1 MPHFLSRYDLY
12 DLKVQGIKAFVN
24 NAEVTTETTAPAGA
38 VLKLIA
44 YNGGV
49 FQRVYFF
56 DPIEL
61 KEVNFN
67 LNGTKKEA
75 LAYVPSWTGTMHY
88 TGTFKPF
95 PGPPPTPPVPDPE
108 PEPTPPTVLTIQP
121 GSIGDWAA
129 NNLVMEVGGVSVV
142 SGQKITSDQVIT
154 LRTTGNYKI
163 VYARFIDTIELD
175 TYSFAIS
182 PDGKS
187 GTLQLPGTV
196 SFVSSVMEYVTA
208 STEPPPPEPTTPT
221 TPTTP
226 PPAPTVLTIQPGSI
240 ESWAANNL
248 RMEVGG
254 VPVVS
259 GQEIKADQVITLRTS
274 SNYDIVFARFLDP
287 IELVTYAFAIS
298 PNKKSGTLQ
307 LPGTVSF
314 ASSAMEYETVLGAD
328 IPVDVKGSNSV
339 YKIADADLNTITKSR
354 FQVVTSTG
362 NLIDYGQFILGFIKI
377 PFEIDPSLIVG
388 SEEVRLGP
396 VSTGVAGQVISRDRL
411 VVPLGSISVPAVDM
425 NSLDYQSTSC
435 KLHLPYATP
444 VSLDVQH
451 VIGETIEIALSINLY
466 DGEAQ
471 YTLKGSKVGQ
481 VFDTVT
487 CYLDVAIPF
496 ANVVGGI
503 PNKNNPNNVSVG
515 VDNGI
520 RTAFIEVERKP
531 REMPD
536 GFFTTAVN
544 AEGVLLGQVGYF
556 EVSNSELEVRATH
569 EELERLRGVLRD
581 GVIIK

>member
-1 MPHFLSRYDLY
+1 MAHFLSRYDLY
-12 DLKVQGIKAFVN
+12 DFAVRGIKAFVN
-24 NAEVTTETTAPAGA
+24 NAVVTTETTVPAGA

-49 FQRVYFF
+49 FTRVYFL
-56 DPIEL
+56 DPVEL
-61 KEVNFN
+61 VELNFS
-67 LNGTKKEA
+67 LTGTKKEA
-75 LAYVPSWTGTMHY
+75 LAYVPSWNGALHY

-95 PGPPPTPPVPDPE
+95 PGPPPTPPVPDPVPE
-108 PEPTPPTVLTIQP
+108 PEPTKPTVLTIQP
-121 GSIGDWAA
+121 GSIEGWAA
-129 NNLVMEVGGVSVV
+129 NNLVMEVGGVPVI
-142 SGQKITSDQVIT
+142 SGQEITSEQVIT
-154 LRTTGNYKI
+154 LKATGNYSI
-163 VYARFIDTIELD
+163 VFAKFG
-175 TYSFAIS
+175 TYSFVIS
-182 PDGKS
+182 PDKKL

-196 SFVSSVMEYVTA
+196 SFVSSAMEYV
-208 STEPPPPEPTTPT
+208 TEPPPPPPTEPPPPPPPPT
-221 TPTTP
+221 
-226 PPAPTVLTIQPGSI
+226 PAPTVLTIQPGSI
-240 ESWAANNL
+240 EEWATNNL

-259 GQEIKADQVITLRTS
+259 GQEIKAGQLITLRST
-274 SNYDIVFARFLDP
+274 SNYDIVYARFTDP
-287 IELVTYAFAIS
+287 VELETYAFAIS

-314 ASSAMEYETVLGAD
+314 VSSAMEYVTELGAD

-339 YKIADADLNTITKSR
+339 YKIADSDLETITTSR
-354 FQVVTSTG
+354 FQTVTSTG

-377 PFEIDPSLIVG
+377 PFEVDPSLIVG

-396 VSTGVAGQVISRDRL
+396 VRTGVAGQVISRDRL
-411 VVPLGSISVPAVDM
+411 VVPLGSISVPAVDL

-435 KLHLPYATP
+435 KLHLPYANP
-444 VSLDVQH
+444 VSVAVQH

-471 YTLKGSKVGQ
+471 YTLKGSKFNQ

-503 PNKNNPNNVSVG
+503 PNKNNPSNVSVG

-531 REMPD
+531 REMPE

-544 AEGVLLGQVGYF
+544 VEGALLGKVGYF
-556 EVSNSELEVRATH
+556 EVSNCELKVRATH
-569 EELERLRGVLRD
+569 EELERLRTALRD

>member
-1 MPHFLSRYDLY
+1 MAHFLSRYDLY
-12 DLKVQGIKAFVN
+12 DFAVKGIKAFVN
-24 NAEVTTETTAPAGA
+24 NAEVTTETTVPAGA
-38 VLKLIA
+38 VLKLAA

-49 FQRVYFF
+49 FTRVYFL
-56 DPIEL
+56 DPVEL
-61 KEVNFN
+61 EELAFS
-67 LNGTKKEA
+67 LTGTKKEA
-75 LAYVPSWTGTMHY
+75 LAYVPSWNGSLHY

-108 PEPTPPTVLTIQP
+108 PEPEPTKPTVLTIQP
-121 GSIGDWAA
+121 GSIEGWAA
-129 NNLVMEVGGVSVV
+129 NNLVMEVGGVPVI
-142 SGQKITSDQVIT
+142 SGQEITSEQVIT
-154 LRTTGNYKI
+154 LKATGNYSI
-163 VYARFIDTIELD
+163 VFAKLG
-175 TYSFAIS
+175 TYSFVIS
-182 PDGKS
+182 PDKKS

-196 SFVSSVMEYVTA
+196 SFVSSAMEYV
-208 STEPPPPEPTTPT
+208 TEPPPPPPTEPPPPPPPPT
-221 TPTTP
+221 
-226 PPAPTVLTIQPGSI
+226 PAPTVLTIQPGSI
-240 ESWAANNL
+240 EEWAASNL

-259 GQEIKADQVITLRTS
+259 GQEVKAGQLITLRST
-274 SNYDIVFARFLDP
+274 SNYDIVYAGFTDP
-287 IELVTYAFAIS
+287 VELETYAFAIS
-298 PNKKSGTLQ
+298 PDKKLGTLQ

-314 ASSAMEYETVLGAD
+314 VSSAMEYVTELGAD

-339 YKIADADLNTITKSR
+339 YKIADSDLETITTSR
-354 FQVVTSTG
+354 FQTVTSTG

-377 PFEIDPSLIVG
+377 PFEVDPSLIVG

-396 VSTGVAGQVISRDRL
+396 VRTGVVGQVISRDRL
-411 VVPLGSISVPAVDM
+411 VVPLGSISVPAVDL

-435 KLHLPYATP
+435 KLHLPYANP
-444 VSLDVQH
+444 VSVDVQH

-471 YTLKGSKVGQ
+471 YTLKGSKFNQ

-503 PNKNNPNNVSVG
+503 PNKNNPSNVSVG

-531 REMPD
+531 REMPE

-556 EVSNSELEVRATH
+556 EVSNCELEVRATH
-569 EELERLRGVLRD
+569 EELERLRTALRD

>member
-1 MPHFLSRYDLY
+1 MAHFLSRYDLY
-12 DLKVQGIKAFVN
+12 DFAVKGIKAFVN
-24 NAEVTTETTAPAGA
+24 NAEVTTETTVPAGA
-38 VLKLIA
+38 VLKLVA

-49 FQRVYFF
+49 FTRVYFL
-56 DPIEL
+56 DPVEL
-61 KEVNFN
+61 EELAFS
-67 LNGTKKEA
+67 LTGTKKEA
-75 LAYVPSWTGTMHY
+75 LAYVPSWNGSLHY

-108 PEPTPPTVLTIQP
+108 PEPEPTKPTVLTIQP
-121 GSIGDWAA
+121 GSIEGWAA
-129 NNLVMEVGGVSVV
+129 NNLVMEVGGVPVI
-142 SGQKITSDQVIT
+142 SGQEITSEQVIT
-154 LRTTGNYKI
+154 LKATGNYSI
-163 VYARFIDTIELD
+163 VFAKLG
-175 TYSFAIS
+175 TYSFVIS
-182 PDGKS
+182 PDKKS

-196 SFVSSVMEYVTA
+196 SFVSSAMEYV
-208 STEPPPPEPTTPT
+208 TEPPPPPPTEPPPPPPPPT
-221 TPTTP
+221 
-226 PPAPTVLTIQPGSI
+226 PAPTVLTIQPGSI
-240 ESWAANNL
+240 EEWATNNL

-259 GQEIKADQVITLRTS
+259 GQEVKAGQLITLRST
-274 SNYDIVFARFLDP
+274 SNYDIVYAGFTDP
-287 IELVTYAFAIS
+287 VELETYAFAIS

-314 ASSAMEYETVLGAD
+314 VSSAMEYVTELGAD

-339 YKIADADLNTITKSR
+339 YKIADSDLETITTSR
-354 FQVVTSTG
+354 FQTVTSTG

-377 PFEIDPSLIVG
+377 PFEVDPSLIVG

-396 VSTGVAGQVISRDRL
+396 VRTGVVGQVISRDRL
-411 VVPLGSISVPAVDM
+411 VVPLGSISVPAVDL

-435 KLHLPYATP
+435 KLHLPYANP
-444 VSLDVQH
+444 VSVDVQH

-471 YTLKGSKVGQ
+471 YTLKGSKFNQ

-503 PNKNNPNNVSVG
+503 PNKNNPSNVSVG

-531 REMPD
+531 REMPE

-556 EVSNSELEVRATH
+556 EVSNCELEVRATH
-569 EELERLRGVLRD
+569 EELERLRTALRD

>member
-1 MPHFLSRYDLY
+1 MAHFLSRYDLY
-12 DLKVQGIKAFVN
+12 DFAVKGIKAFVN
-24 NAEVTTETTAPAGA
+24 NAEVTTETTVPSGA
-38 VLKLIA
+38 VLKLAA

-49 FQRVYFF
+49 FTRVYFL
-56 DPIEL
+56 DPVEL
-61 KEVNFN
+61 EELAFS
-67 LNGTKKEA
+67 LTGTKKEA
-75 LAYVPSWTGTMHY
+75 LAYVPSWNGSLHY

-108 PEPTPPTVLTIQP
+108 PEPEPTKPTVLTIQP
-121 GSIGDWAA
+121 GSIEGWAA
-129 NNLVMEVGGVSVV
+129 NNLVMEVGGVPVI
-142 SGQKITSDQVIT
+142 SGQEITSEQVIT
-154 LRTTGNYKI
+154 LKATGNYSI
-163 VYARFIDTIELD
+163 VFAKLG
-175 TYSFAIS
+175 TYSFVIS
-182 PDGKS
+182 PDKKS

-196 SFVSSVMEYVTA
+196 SFVSSAMEYV
-208 STEPPPPEPTTPT
+208 TEPPPPPPTEPPPPPPPPT
-221 TPTTP
+221 
-226 PPAPTVLTIQPGSI
+226 PAPTVLTIQPGSI
-240 ESWAANNL
+240 EEWATSNL

-259 GQEIKADQVITLRTS
+259 GQEVKAGQLITLRST
-274 SNYDIVFARFLDP
+274 SNYDIVYAGFTDP
-287 IELVTYAFAIS
+287 VELETYAFAIS
-298 PNKKSGTLQ
+298 PDKKLGTLQ

-314 ASSAMEYETVLGAD
+314 VSSAMEYVTELGAD

-339 YKIADADLNTITKSR
+339 YKIADSDLETITTSR
-354 FQVVTSTG
+354 FQTVTSTG

-377 PFEIDPSLIVG
+377 PFEVDPSLIVG

-396 VSTGVAGQVISRDRL
+396 VRTGVVGQVISRDRL
-411 VVPLGSISVPAVDM
+411 VVPLGSISVPAVDL

-435 KLHLPYATP
+435 KLHLPYANP
-444 VSLDVQH
+444 VSVDVQH

-471 YTLKGSKVGQ
+471 YTLKGSKFNQ

-503 PNKNNPNNVSVG
+503 PNKNNPSNVSVG

-531 REMPD
+531 REMPE

-556 EVSNSELEVRATH
+556 EVSNCELEVRATH
-569 EELERLRGVLRD
+569 EELERLRTALRD

>member
-1 MPHFLSRYDLY
+1 MAHFLSRYDLY
-12 DLKVQGIKAFVN
+12 DFAVRGIKAFVN
-24 NAEVTTETTAPAGA
+24 NAVVTTETTVPAGA

-49 FQRVYFF
+49 FTRVYFL
-56 DPIEL
+56 DPVEL
-61 KEVNFN
+61 VELNFS
-67 LNGTKKEA
+67 LTGTKKEA
-75 LAYVPSWTGTMHY
+75 LAYVPSWNGALHY

-95 PGPPPTPPVPDPE
+95 PGPPPTPPVPDPVPE
-108 PEPTPPTVLTIQP
+108 PEPTKPTVLTIQP
-121 GSIGDWAA
+121 GSIEGWAA
-129 NNLVMEVGGVSVV
+129 NNLVMEVGGVPVIN
-142 SGQKITSDQVIT
+142 GQEITSEQVIT
-154 LRTTGNYKI
+154 LKATGNYSI
-163 VYARFIDTIELD
+163 VFAKLG
-175 TYSFAIS
+175 TYSFVIS
-182 PDGKS
+182 PDKKL

-196 SFVSSVMEYVTA
+196 SFVSSAMAYE
-208 STEPPPPEPTTPT
+208 TEPPPPPPTEPPPAEPPPT
-221 TPTTP
+221 
-226 PPAPTVLTIQPGSI
+226 PAPTVLTIQPGSI
-240 ESWAANNL
+240 EEWATNNL

-259 GQEIKADQVITLRTS
+259 GQEIKAGQLITLRST
-274 SNYDIVFARFLDP
+274 SNYDIVYARFTDP
-287 IELVTYAFAIS
+287 VELETYAFAIS

-314 ASSAMEYETVLGAD
+314 VSSAMEYVTELGAD

-339 YKIADADLNTITKSR
+339 YKIADSDLETITTSR
-354 FQVVTSTG
+354 FQTVTSTG

-377 PFEIDPSLIVG
+377 PFEVDPSLIVG

-396 VSTGVAGQVISRDRL
+396 VRTGVTGQVISRDRL
-411 VVPLGSISVPAVDM
+411 VVPLGSISVPAVEL

-435 KLHLPYATP
+435 KLHLPYANP

-451 VIGETIEIALSINLY
+451 IIGETIEIALSINLY

-471 YTLKGSKVGQ
+471 YTLKGSKFNQ

-503 PNKNNPNNVSVG
+503 PNKNNPSNVSVG

-531 REMPD
+531 REMPE

-544 AEGVLLGQVGYF
+544 VEGALLGKVGYF
-556 EVSNSELEVRATH
+556 EVSNCELKVRATH
-569 EELERLRGVLRD
+569 EELERLRTALRD

>member
-1 MPHFLSRYDLY
+1 MAHFLSRYDLY
-12 DLKVQGIKAFVN
+12 DFAVRGIKAFVN
-24 NAEVTTETTAPAGA
+24 NAVVTTETTVPAGA

-49 FQRVYFF
+49 FTRVYFL
-56 DPIEL
+56 DPVEL
-61 KEVNFN
+61 VELNFS
-67 LNGTKKEA
+67 LSGTKKEA
-75 LAYVPSWTGTMHY
+75 ATYVPSWNGALHY

-95 PGPPPTPPVPDPE
+95 PGPPPTPPVPDPVPE
-108 PEPTPPTVLTIQP
+108 PEPTKPTVLTIQP
-121 GSIGDWAA
+121 GSIEGWAA
-129 NNLVMEVGGVSVV
+129 NNLVMEVGGVPVI
-142 SGQKITSDQVIT
+142 SGQEITSEQVIS
-154 LRTTGNYKI
+154 LKATGNYSI
-163 VYARFIDTIELD
+163 VFAKLG
-175 TYSFAIS
+175 TYSFVIS
-182 PDGKS
+182 PDKKL

-196 SFVSSVMEYVTA
+196 SFVSSAMAYE
-208 STEPPPPEPTTPT
+208 TEPPPPPPTEPPPAEPPPT
-221 TPTTP
+221 
-226 PPAPTVLTIQPGSI
+226 PAPTVLTIQPGSI
-240 ESWAANNL
+240 EEWATNNL

-259 GQEIKADQVITLRTS
+259 GQEIKAGQLITLRST
-274 SNYDIVFARFLDP
+274 SNYDIVYARFTDP
-287 IELVTYAFAIS
+287 VELETYAFAIS

-314 ASSAMEYETVLGAD
+314 VSSAMEYVTELGAD

-339 YKIADADLNTITKSR
+339 YKIADSDLETITTSR
-354 FQVVTSTG
+354 FQTVTSTG

-377 PFEIDPSLIVG
+377 PFEVDPSLIVG

-396 VSTGVAGQVISRDRL
+396 VRTGVTGQVISRDRL
-411 VVPLGSISVPAVDM
+411 VVPLGSISVPAVEL

-435 KLHLPYATP
+435 KLHLPYANP

-471 YTLKGSKVGQ
+471 YTLKGSKFNQ

-503 PNKNNPNNVSVG
+503 PNKNNPSNVSVG

-531 REMPD
+531 REMPE

-544 AEGVLLGQVGYF
+544 VEGALLGQVGYF
-556 EVSNSELEVRATH
+556 EVSNCELKVRATH
-569 EELERLRGVLRD
+569 EELERLRTALRD

>member
-1 MPHFLSRYDLY
+1 MAHFLSRYDLY
-12 DLKVQGIKAFVN
+12 DFAVKGIKAFVN
-24 NAEVTTETTAPAGA
+24 NAEVTTETTVPSGA
-38 VLKLIA
+38 VLKLAA

-49 FQRVYFF
+49 FNRVYFL
-56 DPIEL
+56 DPVEL
-61 KEVNFN
+61 EELAFS
-67 LNGTKKEA
+67 LTGTKKEA
-75 LAYVPSWTGTMHY
+75 LAYVPSWNGSLHY

-95 PGPPPTPPVPDPE
+95 PGPPPTPPEPDPE
-108 PEPTPPTVLTIQP
+108 PEPEPTKPTVLTIQP
-121 GSIGDWAA
+121 GSIEGWAA
-129 NNLVMEVGGVSVV
+129 NNLVMEVGGVPVI
-142 SGQKITSDQVIT
+142 SGQEITSEQVIT
-154 LRTTGNYKI
+154 LKATGNYSI
-163 VYARFIDTIELD
+163 VFAKLG
-175 TYSFAIS
+175 TYSFVIS
-182 PDGKS
+182 PDKKS

-196 SFVSSVMEYVTA
+196 SFVSSAMEYV
-208 STEPPPPEPTTPT
+208 TEPPPPPPTEPPPPPPPPT
-221 TPTTP
+221 
-226 PPAPTVLTIQPGSI
+226 PAPTVLTIQPGSI
-240 ESWAANNL
+240 EEWATNNL

-259 GQEIKADQVITLRTS
+259 GQEVKAGQLITLRST
-274 SNYDIVFARFLDP
+274 SNYDIVYAGFTDP
-287 IELVTYAFAIS
+287 VELETYAFAIS
-298 PNKKSGTLQ
+298 PDKKLGTLQ

-314 ASSAMEYETVLGAD
+314 VSSAMEYVTELGAD

-339 YKIADADLNTITKSR
+339 YKIADSDLETITTSR
-354 FQVVTSTG
+354 FQTVTSTG

-377 PFEIDPSLIVG
+377 PFEVDPSLIVG

-396 VSTGVAGQVISRDRL
+396 VRTGVVGQVISRDRL
-411 VVPLGSISVPAVDM
+411 VVPLGSISVPAVDL

-435 KLHLPYATP
+435 KLHLPYANP
-444 VSLDVQH
+444 VSVDVQH

-471 YTLKGSKVGQ
+471 YTLKGSKFNQ

-503 PNKNNPNNVSVG
+503 PNKNNPSNVSVG

-531 REMPD
+531 REMPE

-556 EVSNSELEVRATH
+556 EVSNCELEVRATH
-569 EELERLRGVLRD
+569 EELERLRTALRD

>member
-1 MPHFLSRYDLY
+1 MAHFLSRYDLY
-12 DLKVQGIKAFVN
+12 DFAVKGIKAFVN
-24 NAEVTTETTAPAGA
+24 NAEVTTETTVPSGA
-38 VLKLIA
+38 VLKLVA

-49 FQRVYFF
+49 FTKVYFL
-56 DPIEL
+56 DPVEL
-61 KEVNFN
+61 EELAFS
-67 LNGTKKEA
+67 LTGTKKEA
-75 LAYVPSWTGTMHY
+75 LAYVPSWNGSLHY

-108 PEPTPPTVLTIQP
+108 PEPEPTKPTVLTIQP
-121 GSIGDWAA
+121 GSIEGWAA
-129 NNLVMEVGGVSVV
+129 NNLVMEVGGVPVI
-142 SGQKITSDQVIT
+142 SGQEITSEQVIT
-154 LRTTGNYKI
+154 LKATGNYSI
-163 VYARFIDTIELD
+163 VFAKLG
-175 TYSFAIS
+175 TYSFVIS
-182 PDGKS
+182 PDKKS

-196 SFVSSVMEYVTA
+196 SFVSSAMEYV
-208 STEPPPPEPTTPT
+208 TEPPPPPPTEPPPPPPPPT
-221 TPTTP
+221 
-226 PPAPTVLTIQPGSI
+226 PAPTVLTIQPGSI
-240 ESWAANNL
+240 EEWATNNL

-259 GQEIKADQVITLRTS
+259 GQEVKAGQLITLRST
-274 SNYDIVFARFLDP
+274 SNYDIVYAGFTDP
-287 IELVTYAFAIS
+287 VELETYAFAIS
-298 PNKKSGTLQ
+298 PDKKLGTLQ

-314 ASSAMEYETVLGAD
+314 VSSAMEYVTELGAD

-339 YKIADADLNTITKSR
+339 YKIADSDLETITTSR
-354 FQVVTSTG
+354 FQTVTSTG

-377 PFEIDPSLIVG
+377 PFEVDPSLIVG

-396 VSTGVAGQVISRDRL
+396 VRTGVVGQVISRDRL
-411 VVPLGSISVPAVDM
+411 VVPLGSISVPAVDL

-435 KLHLPYATP
+435 KLHLPYANP
-444 VSLDVQH
+444 VSVDVQH

-471 YTLKGSKVGQ
+471 YTLKGSKFNQ

-503 PNKNNPNNVSVG
+503 PNKNNPSNVSVG

-531 REMPD
+531 REMPE

-556 EVSNSELEVRATH
+556 EVSNCELEVRATH
-569 EELERLRGVLRD
+569 EELERLRTALRD

>member
-1 MPHFLSRYDLY
+1 MAHFLSRYDLY
-12 DLKVQGIKAFVN
+12 DFAVKGIKAFVN
-24 NAEVTTETTAPAGA
+24 NAEVTTETTVPAGA
-38 VLKLIA
+38 VLKLAA

-49 FQRVYFF
+49 FTKVYFL
-56 DPIEL
+56 DPVELEEL
-61 KEVNFN
+61 KFS
-67 LNGTKKEA
+67 LTGTKKEA
-75 LAYVPSWTGTMHY
+75 LAYVPSWNGSLHY

-108 PEPTPPTVLTIQP
+108 PEPEPTKPTVLTIQP
-121 GSIGDWAA
+121 GSIEGWAA
-129 NNLVMEVGGVSVV
+129 NNLVMEVGGVPVI
-142 SGQKITSDQVIT
+142 SGQEITSEQVIT
-154 LRTTGNYKI
+154 LKATGNYSI
-163 VYARFIDTIELD
+163 VFAKLG

-182 PDGKS
+182 PDKKS

-196 SFVSSVMEYVTA
+196 SFVSSAMEYV
-208 STEPPPPEPTTPT
+208 TEPPPPPPTEPPPPPPPPT
-221 TPTTP
+221 
-226 PPAPTVLTIQPGSI
+226 PAPTVLTIQPGSI
-240 ESWAANNL
+240 EEWATNNL

-259 GQEIKADQVITLRTS
+259 GQEVKAGQLITLRST
-274 SNYDIVFARFLDP
+274 SNYDIVYAGFTDP
-287 IELVTYAFAIS
+287 VELETYAFAIS
-298 PNKKSGTLQ
+298 PDKKLGTLQ

-314 ASSAMEYETVLGAD
+314 VSSAMEYVTELGAD

-339 YKIADADLNTITKSR
+339 YKIADSDLETITTSR
-354 FQVVTSTG
+354 FQTVTSTG

-377 PFEIDPSLIVG
+377 PFEVDPSLIVG

-396 VSTGVAGQVISRDRL
+396 VRTGVVGQVISRDRL
-411 VVPLGSISVPAVDM
+411 VVPLGSISVPAVDL

-435 KLHLPYATP
+435 KLHLPYANP
-444 VSLDVQH
+444 VSVDVQH

-471 YTLKGSKVGQ
+471 YTLKGSKFNQ

-503 PNKNNPNNVSVG
+503 PNKNNPSNVSVG

-531 REMPD
+531 REMPE

-556 EVSNSELEVRATH
+556 EVSNCELEVRATH
-569 EELERLRGVLRD
+569 EELERLRTALRD

>member
-1 MPHFLSRYDLY
+1 MAHFLSRYDLY
-12 DLKVQGIKAFVN
+12 DFAVKGIKAFVN
-24 NAEVTTETTAPAGA
+24 NAEVTTETTVPTGA
-38 VLKLIA
+38 VLKLVA

-49 FQRVYFF
+49 FTRVYFL
-56 DPIEL
+56 DPVELEEL
-61 KEVNFN
+61 KFS
-67 LNGTKKEA
+67 LTGTKKEA
-75 LAYVPSWTGTMHY
+75 LAYVPSWNGSLHY

-108 PEPTPPTVLTIQP
+108 PEPEPTKPTVLTIQP
-121 GSIGDWAA
+121 GSIEGWAA
-129 NNLVMEVGGVSVV
+129 NNLVMEVGGVPVI
-142 SGQKITSDQVIT
+142 SGQEITSEQVIT
-154 LRTTGNYKI
+154 LKATGNYSI
-163 VYARFIDTIELD
+163 VFAKLG
-175 TYSFAIS
+175 TYSFVIS
-182 PDGKS
+182 PDKKS

-196 SFVSSVMEYVTA
+196 SFVSSAMEYVT
-208 STEPPPPEPTTPT
+208 E
-221 TPTTP
+221 
-226 PPAPTVLTIQPGSI
+226 
-240 ESWAANNL
+240 
-248 RMEVGG
+248 
-254 VPVVS
+254 
-259 GQEIKADQVITLRTS
+259 
-274 SNYDIVFARFLDP
+274 
-287 IELVTYAFAIS
+287 
-298 PNKKSGTLQ
+298 
-307 LPGTVSF
+307 
-314 ASSAMEYETVLGAD
+314 LGAD

-339 YKIADADLNTITKSR
+339 YKIADSDLETITTSR
-354 FQVVTSTG
+354 FQTVTSTG

-377 PFEIDPSLIVG
+377 PFEVDPSLIVG

-396 VSTGVAGQVISRDRL
+396 VRTGVVGQVISRDRL
-411 VVPLGSISVPAVDM
+411 VVPLGSISVPAVDL

-435 KLHLPYATP
+435 KLHLPYANP
-444 VSLDVQH
+444 VSVDVQH

-471 YTLKGSKVGQ
+471 YTLKGSKFNQ

-503 PNKNNPNNVSVG
+503 PNKNNPSNVSVG

-531 REMPD
+531 REMPE

-544 AEGVLLGQVGYF
+544 VEGVLLGQVGYF
-556 EVSNSELEVRATH
+556 EVSNCELKVRATH

>member
-1 MPHFLSRYDLY
+1 MAHFLSRYDLY
-12 DLKVQGIKAFVN
+12 DFAVKGIKAFVN
-24 NAEVTTETTAPAGA
+24 NAEVTTEREVPAGA

-49 FQRVYFF
+49 FTRVYFL
-56 DPIEL
+56 DPVEL
-61 KEVNFN
+61 VEANFN
-67 LNGTKKEA
+67 LTNAKKEA
-75 LAYVPSWTGTMHY
+75 LAYVPSWNGTLHY

-95 PGPPPTPPVPDPE
+95 PGTQPTPPVPDPE
-108 PEPTPPTVLTIQP
+108 PAKPKVLTIQP
-121 GSIGDWAA
+121 GSIEGWAA
-129 NNLVMEVGGVSVV
+129 NNLRMEVGGVSVV

-154 LRTTGNYKI
+154 LKATGNYVI
-163 VYARFIDTIELD
+163 VFAKLG
-175 TYSFAIS
+175 TYSFVIS
-182 PDGKS
+182 PDKKS

-196 SFVSSVMEYVTA
+196 SFTSSAMVYETVSEPTA
-208 STEPPPPEPTTPT
+208 PPPPPPTPT
-221 TPTTP
+221 
-226 PPAPTVLTIQPGSI
+226 PTVLTIQTGSI
-240 ESWAANNL
+240 EEWASSNL

-259 GQEIKADQVITLRTS
+259 GQEIKADQVITLRST
-274 SNYDIVFARFLDP
+274 SNYDIVYAGFTDP
-287 IELVTYAFAIS
+287 VELETFAFAIS

-314 ASSAMEYETVLGAD
+314 VSSAMEYVTELGAD

-339 YKIADADLNTITKSR
+339 YKIADSDLETITTSR
-354 FQVVTSTG
+354 FQTVTSTG

-377 PFEIDPSLIVG
+377 PFEVDPSLIVG

-396 VSTGVAGQVISRDRL
+396 VRTGVVAQVISRDRL
-411 VVPLGSISVPAVDM
+411 VVPLGSISVPAVDL

-435 KLHLPYATP
+435 KLHLPYANP
-444 VSLDVQH
+444 VSVDVQH

-471 YTLKGSKVGQ
+471 YTLKGSKFDQ

-487 CYLDVAIPF
+487 CNLDVAIPF

-503 PNKNNPNNVSVG
+503 PNKNNPSNVSVG

-531 REMPD
+531 REMPE

-544 AEGVLLGQVGYF
+544 AEGALLGQVGYF
-556 EVSNSELEVRATH
+556 EVSNCELEVRATN
-569 EELERLRGVLRD
+569 EELERLRTALRD

>member
-1 MPHFLSRYDLY
+1 MAHFLSRYDLY
-12 DLKVQGIKAFVN
+12 DFAVRGIKAFVN
-24 NAEVTTETTAPAGA
+24 NAVVTTETTVPAGA

-49 FQRVYFF
+49 FTRVYFL
-56 DPIEL
+56 DPVEL
-61 KEVNFN
+61 VELNFS
-67 LNGTKKEA
+67 LTGTKKEA
-75 LAYVPSWTGTMHY
+75 LAYVPSWNGALHY

-95 PGPPPTPPVPDPE
+95 PGPPPTPPVPDPVPE
-108 PEPTPPTVLTIQP
+108 PEPTKPTVLTIQP
-121 GSIGDWAA
+121 GSIEGWAA
-129 NNLVMEVGGVSVV
+129 NNLVMEVGGVPVI
-142 SGQKITSDQVIT
+142 SGQEITSEQVIT
-154 LRTTGNYKI
+154 LKATGNYSI
-163 VYARFIDTIELD
+163 VFAKLG
-175 TYSFAIS
+175 TYSFVIS
-182 PDGKS
+182 PDKKS

-196 SFVSSVMEYVTA
+196 HFLSSAMAYE
-208 STEPPPPEPTTPT
+208 TEPPPPPPTEPPPAEPPPT
-221 TPTTP
+221 
-226 PPAPTVLTIQPGSI
+226 PAPTVLTIQPGSI
-240 ESWAANNL
+240 EEWATNNL

-259 GQEIKADQVITLRTS
+259 GQEIKAGQLITLRST
-274 SNYDIVFARFLDP
+274 SNYDIVYARFTDP
-287 IELVTYAFAIS
+287 VELETYAFAIS

-314 ASSAMEYETVLGAD
+314 VSSAMEYVTELGAD

-339 YKIADADLNTITKSR
+339 YKIADSDLETITTSR
-354 FQVVTSTG
+354 FQTVTSTG

-377 PFEIDPSLIVG
+377 PFEVDPSLIVG

-396 VSTGVAGQVISRDRL
+396 VRTGVTGQVISRDRL
-411 VVPLGSISVPAVDM
+411 VVPLGSISVPAVEL

-435 KLHLPYATP
+435 KLHLPYANP

-471 YTLKGSKVGQ
+471 YTLKGSKFNQ

-503 PNKNNPNNVSVG
+503 PNKNNPSNVSVG

-531 REMPD
+531 REMPE

-544 AEGVLLGQVGYF
+544 VEGALLGKVGYF
-556 EVSNSELEVRATH
+556 EVSNCELKVRATH
-569 EELERLRGVLRD
+569 EELERLRTALRD

>member
-1 MPHFLSRYDLY
+1 MAHFLSRYDLY
-12 DLKVQGIKAFVN
+12 DFAVKGIKAFVN
-24 NAEVTTETTAPAGA
+24 NAEVTTETTVPAGA
-38 VLKLIA
+38 VLKLAA

-49 FQRVYFF
+49 FTRVYFL
-56 DPIEL
+56 DPVEL
-61 KEVNFN
+61 EELAFS
-67 LNGTKKEA
+67 LTGTKKEA
-75 LAYVPSWTGTMHY
+75 LAYVPSWNGSLHY

-108 PEPTPPTVLTIQP
+108 PEPEPTVLTIQP
-121 GSIGDWAA
+121 GSIEGWAA
-129 NNLVMEVGGVSVV
+129 NNLVMEVGGVPVI
-142 SGQKITSDQVIT
+142 SGQEITSEQVIT
-154 LRTTGNYKI
+154 LKATGNYSI
-163 VYARFIDTIELD
+163 VFAKLG
-175 TYSFAIS
+175 TYSFVIS
-182 PDGKS
+182 PDKKS

-196 SFVSSVMEYVTA
+196 SFVSSAMEYV
-208 STEPPPPEPTTPT
+208 TEPPPPPPTEPPPPPPPPT
-221 TPTTP
+221 
-226 PPAPTVLTIQPGSI
+226 PAPTVLTIQPGSI
-240 ESWAANNL
+240 EEWATSNL

-259 GQEIKADQVITLRTS
+259 GQEVKAGQLITLRST
-274 SNYDIVFARFLDP
+274 SNYDIVYAGFTDP
-287 IELVTYAFAIS
+287 VELETYAFAIS
-298 PNKKSGTLQ
+298 PDKKLGTLQ

-314 ASSAMEYETVLGAD
+314 VSSAMEYVTELGAD

-339 YKIADADLNTITKSR
+339 YKIADSDLETITTSR
-354 FQVVTSTG
+354 FQTVTSTG

-377 PFEIDPSLIVG
+377 PFEVDPSLIVG

-396 VSTGVAGQVISRDRL
+396 VRTGVVGQVISRDRL
-411 VVPLGSISVPAVDM
+411 VVPLGSISVPAVDL

-435 KLHLPYATP
+435 KLHLPYANP
-444 VSLDVQH
+444 VSVDVQH

-471 YTLKGSKVGQ
+471 YTLKGSKFNQ

-503 PNKNNPNNVSVG
+503 PNKNNPSNVSVG

-531 REMPD
+531 REMPE

-556 EVSNSELEVRATH
+556 EVSNCELEVRATH
-569 EELERLRGVLRD
+569 EELERLRTALRD

>member
-1 MPHFLSRYDLY
+1 MAHFLSRYDLY
-12 DLKVQGIKAFVN
+12 DFAVKGIKAFVN
-24 NAEVTTETTAPAGA
+24 NAEVKTETTVPSGA

-49 FQRVYFF
+49 FQRVYFL
-56 DPIEL
+56 DPVEL
-61 KEVNFN
+61 VEANFN
-67 LNGTKKEA
+67 LTNAKKEA
-75 LAYVPSWTGTMHY
+75 LAYVPSWNGTLHY

-95 PGPPPTPPVPDPE
+95 PGTQPTPPVPDPVPV
-108 PEPTPPTVLTIQP
+108 PEPTKPTVLTIQP
-121 GSIGDWAA
+121 GSIEGWAA

-154 LRTTGNYKI
+154 LKATGNYSIAFAK
-163 VYARFIDTIELD
+163 FG
-175 TYSFAIS
+175 TYSFVIS
-182 PDGKS
+182 PDKKS

-196 SFVSSVMEYVTA
+196 SFVSSAMAYE
-208 STEPPPPEPTTPT
+208 TEQPPPPPPPPPPT
-221 TPTTP
+221 
-226 PPAPTVLTIQPGSI
+226 PAPTVLTIQTGSI
-240 ESWAANNL
+240 EEWASSNL

-259 GQEIKADQVITLRTS
+259 GQEIKADQLITLRST
-274 SNYDIVFARFLDP
+274 SNYDIVYAGFTDP
-287 IELVTYAFAIS
+287 VELETFAFAIS

-314 ASSAMEYETVLGAD
+314 VSSAMEYVTELGAD

-339 YKIADADLNTITKSR
+339 YKIADSDLETITTSR
-354 FQVVTSTG
+354 FQTVTSTG

-377 PFEIDPSLIVG
+377 PFEVDPSLIVG

-396 VSTGVAGQVISRDRL
+396 VRTGVVAQVISRDRL
-411 VVPLGSISVPAVDM
+411 VVPLGSISVPAVDL

-435 KLHLPYATP
+435 KLHLPYANP
-444 VSLDVQH
+444 VSVDVQH

-471 YTLKGSKVGQ
+471 YTLKGSKFNQ

-487 CYLDVAIPF
+487 CNLDVAIPF

-531 REMPD
+531 REMPE

-544 AEGVLLGQVGYF
+544 AEGALLGQVGYF
-556 EVSNSELEVRATH
+556 EVSNCELEVRATN
-569 EELERLRGVLRD
+569 EELERLRTALRD

>member
-1 MPHFLSRYDLY
+1 MAHFLSRYDLY
-12 DLKVQGIKAFVN
+12 DFAVKGIKAFVN
-24 NAEVTTETTAPAGA
+24 NAEVTTETTVPAGA
-38 VLKLIA
+38 VLKLAA

-49 FQRVYFF
+49 FTRVYFL
-56 DPIEL
+56 DPVEL
-61 KEVNFN
+61 EELAFS
-67 LNGTKKEA
+67 LTGTKKEA
-75 LAYVPSWTGTMHY
+75 LAYVPSWNGSLHY

-108 PEPTPPTVLTIQP
+108 PEPEPTKPTVLTIQP
-121 GSIGDWAA
+121 GSIEGWAA
-129 NNLVMEVGGVSVV
+129 NNLVMEVGGVPVI
-142 SGQKITSDQVIT
+142 SGQEITSEQVIT
-154 LRTTGNYKI
+154 LKATGNYSI
-163 VYARFIDTIELD
+163 VFAKLG
-175 TYSFAIS
+175 TYSFVIS
-182 PDGKS
+182 PDKKS

-196 SFVSSVMEYVTA
+196 SFVSSAMEYV
-208 STEPPPPEPTTPT
+208 TEPPPPPPTEPPPPPPPPT
-221 TPTTP
+221 
-226 PPAPTVLTIQPGSI
+226 PAPTVLTIQPGSI
-240 ESWAANNL
+240 EEWATNNL

-259 GQEIKADQVITLRTS
+259 GQEVKAGQLITLRST
-274 SNYDIVFARFLDP
+274 SNYDIVYAGFTDP
-287 IELVTYAFAIS
+287 VELETYAFAIS
-298 PNKKSGTLQ
+298 PDKKSGTLQ

-314 ASSAMEYETVLGAD
+314 VSSAMEYVTELGAD

-339 YKIADADLNTITKSR
+339 YKIADSDLETITTSR
-354 FQVVTSTG
+354 FQTVTSTG

-377 PFEIDPSLIVG
+377 PFEVDPSLIVG

-396 VSTGVAGQVISRDRL
+396 VRTGVVGQVISRDRL
-411 VVPLGSISVPAVDM
+411 VVPLGSISVPAVDL

-435 KLHLPYATP
+435 KLHLPYANP
-444 VSLDVQH
+444 VSVDVQH

-471 YTLKGSKVGQ
+471 YTLKGSKFNQ

-503 PNKNNPNNVSVG
+503 PNKNNPSNVSVG

-531 REMPD
+531 REMPE

-556 EVSNSELEVRATH
+556 EVSNCELEVRATH
-569 EELERLRGVLRD
+569 EELERLRTALRD

>member
-1 MPHFLSRYDLY
+1 MAHFLSRYDLY
-12 DLKVQGIKAFVN
+12 DFAVKGIKAFVN
-24 NAEVTTETTAPAGA
+24 NAEVTTETTVPAGA
-38 VLKLIA
+38 VLKLAA

-49 FQRVYFF
+49 FTRVYFL
-56 DPIEL
+56 DPVELEEL
-61 KEVNFN
+61 KFS
-67 LNGTKKEA
+67 LTGTKKEA
-75 LAYVPSWTGTMHY
+75 LAYVPSWNGSLHY

-108 PEPTPPTVLTIQP
+108 PEPEPTKPTVLTIQP
-121 GSIGDWAA
+121 GSIEGWAA
-129 NNLVMEVGGVSVV
+129 NNLVMEVGGVPVI
-142 SGQKITSDQVIT
+142 SGQEITSEQVIT
-154 LRTTGNYKI
+154 LKATGNYSI
-163 VYARFIDTIELD
+163 VFAKLG
-175 TYSFAIS
+175 TYSFVIS
-182 PDGKS
+182 PDKKS

-196 SFVSSVMEYVTA
+196 SFVSSAMEYV
-208 STEPPPPEPTTPT
+208 TEPPPPPPTEPPPPPPPPT
-221 TPTTP
+221 
-226 PPAPTVLTIQPGSI
+226 PAPTVLTIQPGSI
-240 ESWAANNL
+240 EEWATNNL

-259 GQEIKADQVITLRTS
+259 GQEVKAGQLITLRST
-274 SNYDIVFARFLDP
+274 SNYDIVYAGFTDP
-287 IELVTYAFAIS
+287 VELETYAFAIS
-298 PNKKSGTLQ
+298 PDKKLGTLQ

-314 ASSAMEYETVLGAD
+314 VSSAMEYVTELGAD

-339 YKIADADLNTITKSR
+339 YKIADSDLETITTSR
-354 FQVVTSTG
+354 FQTVTSTG

-377 PFEIDPSLIVG
+377 PFEVDPSLIVG

-396 VSTGVAGQVISRDRL
+396 VRTGVVGQVISRDRL
-411 VVPLGSISVPAVDM
+411 VVPLGSISVPAVDL

-435 KLHLPYATP
+435 KLHLPYANP
-444 VSLDVQH
+444 VSVDVQH

-471 YTLKGSKVGQ
+471 YTLKGSKFNQ

-503 PNKNNPNNVSVG
+503 PNKNNPSNVSVG

-531 REMPD
+531 REMPE

-556 EVSNSELEVRATH
+556 EVSNCELEVRATH
-569 EELERLRGVLRD
+569 EELERLRTALRD

>member
-1 MPHFLSRYDLY
+1 MPHHLSRYDLY
-12 DLKVQGIKAFVN
+12 DLKVKGIKAFVN
-24 NAEVTTETTAPAGA
+24 NAEVTTETTVPAGA

-49 FQRVYFF
+49 FQRVYFL

-61 KEVNFN
+61 AEASFN
-67 LNGTKKEA
+67 ITGTKKEA
-75 LAYVPSWTGTMHY
+75 LAYVPSWTGTLHY

-95 PGPPPTPPVPDPE
+95 PGPPPTPPEPDPE
-108 PEPTPPTVLTIQP
+108 PEPEPTKPTVLTIQP
-121 GSIGDWAA
+121 GSIGGWSA
-129 NNLVMEVGGVSVV
+129 NNLVMEVGGVPVV

-154 LRTTGNYKI
+154 LKTTGNYVI
-163 VYARFIDTIELD
+163 VYARFLDSIELK

-196 SFVSSVMEYVTA
+196 SFSSSEMGYETA
-208 STEPPPPEPTTPT
+208 SNEPPPPAT
-221 TPTTP
+221 
-226 PPAPTVLTIQPGSI
+226 TVLTIEPGSI

-259 GQEIKADQVITLRTS
+259 GQEIKAGQLITLRTS
-274 SNYDIVFARFLDP
+274 SNYDIVFARFLDVV
-287 IELVTYAFAIS
+287 ELDTYSFAIS
-298 PNKKSGTLQ
+298 PSKKSGTLQ

-314 ASSAMEYETVLGAD
+314 MSSAMEYETELGED
-328 IPVDVKGSNSV
+328 VPVDVKGSNSV
-339 YKIADADLNTITKSR
+339 YKIADADLETFTHRR
-354 FQVVTSTG
+354 FQQVTLMGSM
-362 NLIDYGQFILGFIKI
+362 LDYGQFILGFIKI

-435 KLHLPYATP
+435 KLHLPYANP
-444 VSLDVQH
+444 VSVDVQH

-471 YTLKGSKVGQ
+471 YTLKGSKFNQ

-503 PNKNNPNNVSVG
+503 PNKNNPSNVSVG

-531 REMPD
+531 REMPN
-536 GFFTTAVN
+536 GFFTAAVN
-544 AEGVLLGQVGYF
+544 VEGTLQGKTGYF
-556 EVSNSELEVRATH
+556 EVSHCELNVQATQD
-569 EELERLRGVLRD
+569 EKERILSALRE
-581 GVIIK
+581 GVILK

>member
-1 MPHFLSRYDLY
+1 MAHFLSRYDLY
-12 DLKVQGIKAFVN
+12 DFAVRGIKAFVN
-24 NAEVTTETTAPAGA
+24 NAVVTTETTVPAGA

-49 FQRVYFF
+49 FTRVYFL
-56 DPIEL
+56 DPVEL
-61 KEVNFN
+61 VELNFS
-67 LNGTKKEA
+67 LTGTKKEA
-75 LAYVPSWTGTMHY
+75 LAYVPSWNGALHY

-95 PGPPPTPPVPDPE
+95 PGPPPTPPVPDPVPE
-108 PEPTPPTVLTIQP
+108 PEPTKPTVLTIQP
-121 GSIGDWAA
+121 GSIEGWAA
-129 NNLVMEVGGVSVV
+129 NNLVMEVGGVPVI
-142 SGQKITSDQVIT
+142 SGQEITSEQVIT
-154 LRTTGNYKI
+154 LKATGNYSI
-163 VYARFIDTIELD
+163 VFAKLG
-175 TYSFAIS
+175 TYSFVIS
-182 PDGKS
+182 PDKKL

-196 SFVSSVMEYVTA
+196 SFVSSAMAYE
-208 STEPPPPEPTTPT
+208 TEPPPPPPTEPPPPPPPPT
-221 TPTTP
+221 
-226 PPAPTVLTIQPGSI
+226 PAPTVLTIQPGSI
-240 ESWAANNL
+240 EEWATNNL

-259 GQEIKADQVITLRTS
+259 GQEIKAGQLITLRST
-274 SNYDIVFARFLDP
+274 SNYDIVYARFTDP
-287 IELVTYAFAIS
+287 VELETYAFAIS

-314 ASSAMEYETVLGAD
+314 VSSAMEYVTELGAD

-339 YKIADADLNTITKSR
+339 YKIADRDLETITTSR
-354 FQVVTSTG
+354 FQTATSNG

-377 PFEIDPSLIVG
+377 PFEVDPSLIVG

-396 VSTGVAGQVISRDRL
+396 VRTGVAGQVISRDRL
-411 VVPLGSISVPAVDM
+411 VVPLGSISVPAVDL

-435 KLHLPYATP
+435 KLHLPYANP
-444 VSLDVQH
+444 VSVDVQH

-471 YTLKGSKVGQ
+471 YTLKGSKFNQ

-503 PNKNNPNNVSVG
+503 PNKNNPSNVSVG

-531 REMPD
+531 REMPE

-544 AEGVLLGQVGYF
+544 VEGALLGQVGYF
-556 EVSNSELEVRATH
+556 EVSNCELEVRATH
-569 EELERLRGVLRD
+569 EELERLRTALRD

>member
-1 MPHFLSRYDLY
+1 MAHFLSRYDLY
-12 DLKVQGIKAFVN
+12 DFAVKGIKAFVN
-24 NAEVTTETTAPAGA
+24 NAEVTTETTVPAGA
-38 VLKLIA
+38 VLKLAA

-49 FQRVYFF
+49 FTRVYFL
-56 DPIEL
+56 DPVEL
-61 KEVNFN
+61 EELAFS
-67 LNGTKKEA
+67 LTGTKKEA
-75 LAYVPSWTGTMHY
+75 LAYVPSWNGSLHY

-108 PEPTPPTVLTIQP
+108 PEPEPTKPTVLTIQP
-121 GSIGDWAA
+121 GSIEGWAA
-129 NNLVMEVGGVSVV
+129 NNLVMEVGGVPVI
-142 SGQKITSDQVIT
+142 SGQEITSEQVIT
-154 LRTTGNYKI
+154 LKATGNYSI
-163 VYARFIDTIELD
+163 VFAKLG
-175 TYSFAIS
+175 TYSFVIS
-182 PDGKS
+182 PDKKS

-196 SFVSSVMEYVTA
+196 SFVSSAMEYV
-208 STEPPPPEPTTPT
+208 TEPPPPPPTEPPPPPPPPT
-221 TPTTP
+221 
-226 PPAPTVLTIQPGSI
+226 PAPTVLTIQPGSI
-240 ESWAANNL
+240 EEWATNNL

-259 GQEIKADQVITLRTS
+259 GQEVKAGQLITLRST
-274 SNYDIVFARFLDP
+274 SNYDIVYAGFTDP
-287 IELVTYAFAIS
+287 VELETHAFAIS
-298 PNKKSGTLQ
+298 PDKKLGTLQ

-314 ASSAMEYETVLGAD
+314 VSSAMEYVTELGAD

-339 YKIADADLNTITKSR
+339 YKIADSDLETITTSR
-354 FQVVTSTG
+354 FQTVTSTG

-377 PFEIDPSLIVG
+377 PFEVDPSLIVG

-396 VSTGVAGQVISRDRL
+396 VRTGVVGQVISRDRL
-411 VVPLGSISVPAVDM
+411 VVPLGSISVPAVDL

-435 KLHLPYATP
+435 KLHLPYANP
-444 VSLDVQH
+444 VSVDVQH

-471 YTLKGSKVGQ
+471 YTLKGSKFNQ

-503 PNKNNPNNVSVG
+503 PNKNNPSNVSVG

-531 REMPD
+531 REMPE

-556 EVSNSELEVRATH
+556 EVSNCELEVRATH
-569 EELERLRGVLRD
+569 EELERLRTALRD

>member
-1 MPHFLSRYDLY
+1 MAHFLSRYDLY
-12 DLKVQGIKAFVN
+12 DFAVKGIKAFVN
-24 NAEVTTETTAPAGA
+24 NAEVTTETTVPSGA
-38 VLKLIA
+38 VLKLVA

-49 FQRVYFF
+49 FTKVYFL
-56 DPIEL
+56 DPVELEEL
-61 KEVNFN
+61 KFS
-67 LNGTKKEA
+67 LTGTKKEA
-75 LAYVPSWTGTMHY
+75 LAYVPSWNGSLHY

-108 PEPTPPTVLTIQP
+108 PEPEPTKPTVLTIQP
-121 GSIGDWAA
+121 GSIEGWAA
-129 NNLVMEVGGVSVV
+129 NNLVMEVGGVPVI
-142 SGQKITSDQVIT
+142 SGQEITSEQVIT
-154 LRTTGNYKI
+154 LKATGNYSI
-163 VYARFIDTIELD
+163 VFAKLG
-175 TYSFAIS
+175 TYSFVIS
-182 PDGKS
+182 PDKKS

-196 SFVSSVMEYVTA
+196 SFVSSAMEYV
-208 STEPPPPEPTTPT
+208 TEPPPPPPTEPPPPPPPPT
-221 TPTTP
+221 
-226 PPAPTVLTIQPGSI
+226 PAPTVLTIQPGSI
-240 ESWAANNL
+240 EEWATNNL

-259 GQEIKADQVITLRTS
+259 GQEVKAGQLITLRST
-274 SNYDIVFARFLDP
+274 SNYDIVYAGFTDP
-287 IELVTYAFAIS
+287 VELETYAFAIS
-298 PNKKSGTLQ
+298 PDKKSGTLQ

-314 ASSAMEYETVLGAD
+314 VSSAMEYVTELGAD

-339 YKIADADLNTITKSR
+339 YKIADSDLETITTSR
-354 FQVVTSTG
+354 FQTVTSTG

-377 PFEIDPSLIVG
+377 PFEVDPSLIVG

-396 VSTGVAGQVISRDRL
+396 VRTGVVGQVISRDRL
-411 VVPLGSISVPAVDM
+411 VVPLGSISVPAVDL

-435 KLHLPYATP
+435 KLHLPYANP
-444 VSLDVQH
+444 VSVDVQH

-471 YTLKGSKVGQ
+471 YTLKGSKFNQ

-503 PNKNNPNNVSVG
+503 PNKNNPSNVSVG

-531 REMPD
+531 REMPE

-556 EVSNSELEVRATH
+556 EVSNCELEVRATH
-569 EELERLRGVLRD
+569 EELERLRTALRD

>member
-1 MPHFLSRYDLY
+1 MAHFLSRYDLY
-12 DLKVQGIKAFVN
+12 DFAVKGIKAFVN
-24 NAEVTTETTAPAGA
+24 NAEVTTETTVPAGA
-38 VLKLIA
+38 VLKLAA

-49 FQRVYFF
+49 FTRVYFL
-56 DPIEL
+56 DPVEL
-61 KEVNFN
+61 EELAFS
-67 LNGTKKEA
+67 LTGTKKEA
-75 LAYVPSWTGTMHY
+75 LAYVPSWNGSLHY

-108 PEPTPPTVLTIQP
+108 PEPEPTKPTVLTIQP
-121 GSIGDWAA
+121 GSIEGWAA
-129 NNLVMEVGGVSVV
+129 NNLVMEVGGVPVI
-142 SGQKITSDQVIT
+142 SGQEITSEQVIT
-154 LRTTGNYKI
+154 LKATGNYSI
-163 VYARFIDTIELD
+163 VFAKLG
-175 TYSFAIS
+175 TYSFVIS
-182 PDGKS
+182 PDKKS

-196 SFVSSVMEYVTA
+196 SFVSSAMEYV
-208 STEPPPPEPTTPT
+208 TEPPPPPPTEPPPPPPPPT
-221 TPTTP
+221 
-226 PPAPTVLTIQPGSI
+226 PAPTVLTIQPGSI
-240 ESWAANNL
+240 EEWATNNL

-259 GQEIKADQVITLRTS
+259 GQEVKAGQLITLRST
-274 SNYDIVFARFLDP
+274 SNYDIVYAGFTDP
-287 IELVTYAFAIS
+287 VELETYAFAIS
-298 PNKKSGTLQ
+298 PDKKLGTLQ

-314 ASSAMEYETVLGAD
+314 VSSAMEYVTELGAD

-339 YKIADADLNTITKSR
+339 YKIADSDLETITTSR
-354 FQVVTSTG
+354 FQTVTSTG

-377 PFEIDPSLIVG
+377 PFEVDPSLIVG

-396 VSTGVAGQVISRDRL
+396 VRTGVVGQVISRDRL
-411 VVPLGSISVPAVDM
+411 VVPLGSISVPAVDL

-435 KLHLPYATP
+435 KLHLPYANP
-444 VSLDVQH
+444 VSVDVQH

-471 YTLKGSKVGQ
+471 YTLKGSKFNQ

-503 PNKNNPNNVSVG
+503 PNKNNPSNVSVG

-531 REMPD
+531 REMPE

-556 EVSNSELEVRATH
+556 EVSNCELEVRATH
-569 EELERLRGVLRD
+569 EELERLRTALRD

>member
-1 MPHFLSRYDLY
+1 MAHFLSRYDLY
-12 DLKVQGIKAFVN
+12 DFAVKGIKAFVN
-24 NAEVTTETTAPAGA
+24 NAEVTTETTVPAGA

-49 FQRVYFF
+49 FTRVYFL
-56 DPIEL
+56 DPVALEEL
-61 KEVNFN
+61 KFS
-67 LNGTKKEA
+67 LTGTKKEA
-75 LAYVPSWTGTMHY
+75 LAYVPSWNGSLHY

-95 PGPPPTPPVPDPE
+95 PGPPPTPPVPDPVPV
-108 PEPTPPTVLTIQP
+108 PEPTKPTVLTIQP
-121 GSIGDWAA
+121 GSIEGWAA
-129 NNLVMEVGGVSVV
+129 NNLVMEVGGVPVI
-142 SGQKITSDQVIT
+142 SGQEITSEQVIT
-154 LRTTGNYKI
+154 LKATGNYSI
-163 VYARFIDTIELD
+163 VFAKLG
-175 TYSFAIS
+175 TYSFVIS
-182 PDGKS
+182 PDKKL

-196 SFVSSVMEYVTA
+196 SFVSSAMAYE
-208 STEPPPPEPTTPT
+208 TEPPPPPPPPPTEPPPPPPPPT
-221 TPTTP
+221 
-226 PPAPTVLTIQPGSI
+226 PAPTVLTIQPGSI
-240 ESWAANNL
+240 EEWATSNL

-259 GQEIKADQVITLRTS
+259 GQEIKAGQLITLRST
-274 SNYDIVFARFLDP
+274 SNYDIVYAGFTDP
-287 IELVTYAFAIS
+287 VELETYAFAIS

-314 ASSAMEYETVLGAD
+314 VSSAMEYVTELGAD

-339 YKIADADLNTITKSR
+339 YKIADSDLETITTSR
-354 FQVVTSTG
+354 FQTVTSTG

-377 PFEIDPSLIVG
+377 PFEVDPSLIVG

-396 VSTGVAGQVISRDRL
+396 VRTGVAGQVISRDRL
-411 VVPLGSISVPAVDM
+411 VVPLGSISVPAVDL

-435 KLHLPYATP
+435 KLHLPYANP
-444 VSLDVQH
+444 VSVDVQH

-471 YTLKGSKVGQ
+471 YTLKGSKFNQ

-503 PNKNNPNNVSVG
+503 PNKNNPSNVSVG

-531 REMPD
+531 REMPE

-544 AEGVLLGQVGYF
+544 VEGALLGQVGYF
-556 EVSNSELEVRATH
+556 EVSNCELKVRATH
-569 EELERLRGVLRD
+569 EELERLRTALRD

>member
-1 MPHFLSRYDLY
+1 MAHFLSRYDLY
-12 DLKVQGIKAFVN
+12 DFAVRGIKAFVN
-24 NAEVTTETTAPAGA
+24 NAVVTTETTVPAGA

-49 FQRVYFF
+49 FTRVYFL
-56 DPIEL
+56 DPVEL
-61 KEVNFN
+61 VELNFS
-67 LNGTKKEA
+67 LTGTKKEA
-75 LAYVPSWTGTMHY
+75 LAYVPSWNGALHY

-95 PGPPPTPPVPDPE
+95 PGPPPTPPVPDPVPE
-108 PEPTPPTVLTIQP
+108 PEPTKPTVLTIQP
-121 GSIGDWAA
+121 GSIEGWAA
-129 NNLVMEVGGVSVV
+129 NNLVMEVGGVPVI
-142 SGQKITSDQVIT
+142 SGQEITSEQVIT
-154 LRTTGNYKI
+154 LKATGNYSI
-163 VYARFIDTIELD
+163 VFAKLG
-175 TYSFAIS
+175 TYSFVIS
-182 PDGKS
+182 PDKKL

-196 SFVSSVMEYVTA
+196 SFVSSAMAYE
-208 STEPPPPEPTTPT
+208 TEPPPPPPTEPPPPPPPPT
-221 TPTTP
+221 
-226 PPAPTVLTIQPGSI
+226 PAPTVLTIQPGSI
-240 ESWAANNL
+240 EEWATNNL

-259 GQEIKADQVITLRTS
+259 GQEIKAGQLITLRST
-274 SNYDIVFARFLDP
+274 SNYDIVYAGFTDP
-287 IELVTYAFAIS
+287 VELETYAFAIS

-314 ASSAMEYETVLGAD
+314 VSSAMEYVTELGAD

-339 YKIADADLNTITKSR
+339 YKIADSDLETITTSR
-354 FQVVTSTG
+354 FQTVTSTG

-377 PFEIDPSLIVG
+377 PFEVDPSLIVG

-396 VSTGVAGQVISRDRL
+396 VRTGVAGQVISRDRL
-411 VVPLGSISVPAVDM
+411 VVPLGSISVPAVDL

-435 KLHLPYATP
+435 KLHLPYANP
-444 VSLDVQH
+444 VSVDVQH

-471 YTLKGSKVGQ
+471 YTLKGSKFNQ

-503 PNKNNPNNVSVG
+503 PNKNNPSNVSVG

-531 REMPD
+531 REMPE

-544 AEGVLLGQVGYF
+544 VEGALLGQVGYF
-556 EVSNSELEVRATH
+556 EVSNCELKVRATH
-569 EELERLRGVLRD
+569 EELERLRTALRD

>member
-1 MPHFLSRYDLY
+1 MPHYLSRYDLY
-12 DLKVQGIKAFVN
+12 ELKVRGIKAFEN
-24 NAEVTTETTAPAGA
+24 NVEITTERTVTTGA

-49 FQRVYFF
+49 FTRVYLL
-56 DPIEL
+56 DPVEL
-61 KEVNFN
+61 TESNFS
-67 LNGTKKEA
+67 LTGTKKEA
-75 LAYVPSWTGTMHY
+75 LTYVPSWNGTLHY

-95 PGPPPTPPVPDPE
+95 PGPPPTPPEPDPE
-108 PEPTPPTVLTIQP
+108 PPPPPPPAPTVLSIQP
-121 GSIGDWAA
+121 GSIEAWAT
-129 NNLVMEVGGVSVV
+129 NNLVMEVGGVPVI

-154 LRTTGNYKI
+154 LRTTGNYSI
-163 VYARFIDTIELD
+163 VFAKLG
-175 TYSFAIS
+175 TYSFVIS
-182 PDGKS
+182 PDKKS

-196 SFVSSVMEYVTA
+196 SFVSSAMEYVT
-208 STEPPPPEPTTPT
+208 
-221 TPTTP
+221 
-226 PPAPTVLTIQPGSI
+226 
-240 ESWAANNL
+240 
-248 RMEVGG
+248 
-254 VPVVS
+254 
-259 GQEIKADQVITLRTS
+259 
-274 SNYDIVFARFLDP
+274 
-287 IELVTYAFAIS
+287 EL
-298 PNKKSGTLQ
+298 GD
-307 LPGTVSF
+307 
-314 ASSAMEYETVLGAD
+314 D

-339 YKIADADLNTITKSR
+339 YKIADSDLETITTSR
-354 FQVVTSTG
+354 FQTVTSTG
-362 NLIDYGQFILGFIKI
+362 NLVDYGQFILGLIKI
-377 PFEIDPSLIVG
+377 PFAVDPSLIVG

-396 VSTGVAGQVISRDRL
+396 VRTGVVGQVISRDRL

-435 KLHLPYATP
+435 KLHLPYANP
-444 VSLDVQH
+444 VSVDVQH

-471 YTLKGSKVGQ
+471 YTLKGSKFNQ

-503 PNKNNPNNVSVG
+503 PNKNNPSNVSVG

-531 REMPD
+531 REMPK

-556 EVSNSELEVRATH
+556 EVGNCELEVRATH

>member
-1 MPHFLSRYDLY
+1 MAHFLSRYDLY
-12 DLKVQGIKAFVN
+12 DFAVKGIKAFVN
-24 NAEVTTETTAPAGA
+24 NAEVTTEREVPAGA

-49 FQRVYFF
+49 FTRVYFL
-56 DPIEL
+56 DPVEL
-61 KEVNFN
+61 VEANFN
-67 LNGTKKEA
+67 LTNAKKEA
-75 LAYVPSWTGTMHY
+75 LAYVPSWNGTLYY

-95 PGPPPTPPVPDPE
+95 PGTQPTPPVPDPVPV
-108 PEPTPPTVLTIQP
+108 PEPTKPTVLTIQT
-121 GSIGDWAA
+121 GSIETWTT
-129 NNLVMEVGGVSVV
+129 NNLRMEVGGVSVV

-154 LRTTGNYKI
+154 LKATGNYDI
-163 VYARFIDTIELD
+163 VFAKLG
-175 TYSFAIS
+175 TYSFVIS
-182 PDGKS
+182 PDKKS

-196 SFVSSVMEYVTA
+196 SFVSSAMEYETVSEPTA
-208 STEPPPPEPTTPT
+208 PTEP
-221 TPTTP
+221 P

-240 ESWAANNL
+240 EEWASSNL

-259 GQEIKADQVITLRTS
+259 GQEIKADQLITLRST
-274 SNYDIVFARFLDP
+274 SNYDIVYAGFTDP
-287 IELVTYAFAIS
+287 VELETFAFAIS

-314 ASSAMEYETVLGAD
+314 VSSAMEYVTELGAD

-339 YKIADADLNTITKSR
+339 YKIADSDLETITTSR
-354 FQVVTSTG
+354 FQTVTSTG

-377 PFEIDPSLIVG
+377 PFEVDPSLIVG

-396 VSTGVAGQVISRDRL
+396 VRTGVVAQVISRDRL
-411 VVPLGSISVPAVDM
+411 VVPLGSISVPAVDL

-435 KLHLPYATP
+435 KLHLPYANP
-444 VSLDVQH
+444 VSVDVQH

-471 YTLKGSKVGQ
+471 YTLKGSKFDQ

-487 CYLDVAIPF
+487 CNLDVAIPF

-503 PNKNNPNNVSVG
+503 PNKNNPSNVSVG

-531 REMPD
+531 REMPE

-544 AEGVLLGQVGYF
+544 AEGALLGQVGYF
-556 EVSNSELEVRATH
+556 EVSNCELEVRATH
-569 EELERLRGVLRD
+569 EELERLRTALRD

>member
-1 MPHFLSRYDLY
+1 MAHFLSRYDLY
-12 DLKVQGIKAFVN
+12 DFAVKGIKAFVN
-24 NAEVTTETTAPAGA
+24 NAEVTTETTVPAGA

-49 FQRVYFF
+49 FTRVYFL
-56 DPIEL
+56 DPVEL
-61 KEVNFN
+61 TETNFS
-67 LNGTKKEA
+67 LTGTKKEA
-75 LAYVPSWTGTMHY
+75 LAYVPSWNGTLHY

-95 PGPPPTPPVPDPE
+95 PGTQPTPPDPT
-108 PEPTPPTVLTIQP
+108 PPPATPPTVLTIQP
-121 GSIGDWAA
+121 GSIEGWAA

-154 LRTTGNYKI
+154 LKATGNYVI
-163 VYARFIDTIELD
+163 VFAKLG
-175 TYSFAIS
+175 TYSFVIS
-182 PDGKS
+182 PDKKS

-196 SFVSSVMEYVTA
+196 SFVSSAMAYETVSEPTA
-208 STEPPPPEPTTPT
+208 PPPPPPPT
-221 TPTTP
+221 
-226 PPAPTVLTIQPGSI
+226 PAPTVLTIQTGSI
-240 ESWAANNL
+240 EEWAASNL

-254 VPVVS
+254 VSVVS
-259 GQEIKADQVITLRTS
+259 GQEIKAGQLITLRST
-274 SNYDIVFARFLDP
+274 SNYDIVYAGFTDP
-287 IELVTYAFAIS
+287 VELETYAFAIS

-314 ASSAMEYETVLGAD
+314 VSSAMEYVTELGAD

-339 YKIADADLNTITKSR
+339 YKIADSDLETITTSR
-354 FQVVTSTG
+354 FQTVTSTG

-377 PFEIDPSLIVG
+377 PFEVDPSLIVG

-396 VSTGVAGQVISRDRL
+396 VRTGVVAQVISRDRL
-411 VVPLGSISVPAVDM
+411 VVPLGSISVPAVDL

-435 KLHLPYATP
+435 KLHLPYANP
-444 VSLDVQH
+444 VSVDVQH

-471 YTLKGSKVGQ
+471 YTLKGSKFDQ

-503 PNKNNPNNVSVG
+503 PNKNNPSNVSVG

-531 REMPD
+531 REMPE

-544 AEGVLLGQVGYF
+544 VEGALLGQVGYF
-556 EVSNSELEVRATH
+556 EVSNCELEVRATH
-569 EELERLRGVLRD
+569 EELERLWTALRD

>member
-1 MPHFLSRYDLY
+1 MAHFLSRYDLY
-12 DLKVQGIKAFVN
+12 DFAVKGIKAFVN
-24 NAEVTTETTAPAGA
+24 NAEVTTETTVPSGA
-38 VLKLIA
+38 VLKLVA

-49 FQRVYFF
+49 FTKVYFL
-56 DPIEL
+56 DPVELEEL
-61 KEVNFN
+61 KFS
-67 LNGTKKEA
+67 LTGTKKEA
-75 LAYVPSWTGTMHY
+75 LAYVPSWNGSLHY

-108 PEPTPPTVLTIQP
+108 PEPEPTKPTVLTIQP
-121 GSIGDWAA
+121 GSIEGWAA
-129 NNLVMEVGGVSVV
+129 NNLVMEVGGVPVI
-142 SGQKITSDQVIT
+142 SGQEITSEQVIT
-154 LRTTGNYKI
+154 LKATGNYSI
-163 VYARFIDTIELD
+163 VFAKLG
-175 TYSFAIS
+175 TYSFVIS
-182 PDGKS
+182 PDKKS

-196 SFVSSVMEYVTA
+196 SFVSSAMEYV
-208 STEPPPPEPTTPT
+208 TEPPPPPPTEPPPPPPPPT
-221 TPTTP
+221 
-226 PPAPTVLTIQPGSI
+226 PAPTVLTIQPGSI
-240 ESWAANNL
+240 EEWATNNL

-259 GQEIKADQVITLRTS
+259 GQEVKAGQLITLRST
-274 SNYDIVFARFLDP
+274 SNYDIVYAGFTDP
-287 IELVTYAFAIS
+287 VELETYAFAIS
-298 PNKKSGTLQ
+298 PDKKLGTLQ

-314 ASSAMEYETVLGAD
+314 VSSAMEYVTELGAD

-339 YKIADADLNTITKSR
+339 YKIADSDLETITTSR
-354 FQVVTSTG
+354 FQTVTSTG

-377 PFEIDPSLIVG
+377 PFEVDPSLIVG

-396 VSTGVAGQVISRDRL
+396 VRTGVVGQVISRDRL
-411 VVPLGSISVPAVDM
+411 VVPLGSISVPAVDL

-435 KLHLPYATP
+435 KLHLPYANP
-444 VSLDVQH
+444 VSVDVQH

-471 YTLKGSKVGQ
+471 YTLKGSKFNQ

-503 PNKNNPNNVSVG
+503 PNKNNPSNVSVG

-531 REMPD
+531 REMPE

-556 EVSNSELEVRATH
+556 EVSNCELEVRATH
-569 EELERLRGVLRD
+569 EELERLRTALRD

>member
-1 MPHFLSRYDLY
+1 MPHYLSRYDLY
-12 DLKVQGIKAFVN
+12 DLKVRGIKAFAN
-24 NAEVTTETTAPAGA
+24 NVEVTTETTIPAGA
-38 VLKLIA
+38 VLKLSA
-44 YNGGV
+44 FNGGV
-49 FQRVYFF
+49 FTRVYLSN
-56 DPIEL
+56 PIEL
-61 KEVNFN
+61 EEVTFS
-67 LNGTKKEA
+67 LTATKKDGLIAVPAWNGT
-75 LAYVPSWTGTMHY
+75 LHY

-95 PGPPPTPPVPDPE
+95 PGPPPTPPVPDPV
-108 PEPTPPTVLTIQP
+108 PTPAPTVLTIQP

-142 SGQKITSDQVIT
+142 SGQEIKADQVIT
-154 LRTTGNYKI
+154 LRTTGDYVI
-163 VYARFIDTIELD
+163 VFAKLD

-182 PDGKS
+182 PDKKS

-196 SFVSSVMEYVTA
+196 SFVSSAMEYVT
-208 STEPPPPEPTTPT
+208 E
-221 TPTTP
+221 
-226 PPAPTVLTIQPGSI
+226 L
-240 ESWAANNL
+240 
-248 RMEVGG
+248 G
-254 VPVVS
+254 VPV
-259 GQEIKADQVITLRTS
+259 A
-274 SNYDIVFARFLDP
+274 
-287 IELVTYAFAIS
+287 
-298 PNKKSGTLQ
+298 
-307 LPGTVSF
+307 
-314 ASSAMEYETVLGAD
+314 
-328 IPVDVKGSNSV
+328 VKGSNSV
-339 YKIADADLNTITKSR
+339 YKIADSDLETITTSR
-354 FQVVTSTG
+354 FQTVTSTG
-362 NLIDYGQFILGFIKI
+362 NLIDYGQFILGLIKL
-377 PFEIDPSLIVG
+377 PFAVDPSLIVG

-396 VSTGVAGQVISRDRL
+396 VSTGVVGQVISRDRL
-411 VVPLGSISVPAVDM
+411 VVPLGSISVPAVDL

-435 KLHLPYATP
+435 KLHLPYANP

-471 YTLKGSKVGQ
+471 YTLKGSKFNQ

-503 PNKNNPNNVSVG
+503 PNKNNPSNVSVG

-531 REMPD
+531 REMPG

-556 EVSNSELEVRATH
+556 EVSNCELEVRATH
-569 EELERLRGVLRD
+569 EELERLRVALRD

>member
-1 MPHFLSRYDLY
+1 MAHFLSRYDLY
-12 DLKVQGIKAFVN
+12 DFAVKGIKAFVN
-24 NAEVTTETTAPAGA
+24 NAEVTTETTVPSGA
-38 VLKLIA
+38 VLKLAA

-49 FQRVYFF
+49 FTRVYFL
-56 DPIEL
+56 DPVEL
-61 KEVNFN
+61 EELAFS
-67 LNGTKKEA
+67 LTGTKKEA
-75 LAYVPSWTGTMHY
+75 LAYVPSWNGSLHY

-108 PEPTPPTVLTIQP
+108 PEPEPTKPTVLTIQP
-121 GSIGDWAA
+121 GSIEGWAA
-129 NNLVMEVGGVSVV
+129 NNLVMEVGGVPVI
-142 SGQKITSDQVIT
+142 SGQEITSEQVIT
-154 LRTTGNYKI
+154 LKATGNYSI
-163 VYARFIDTIELD
+163 VFAKLG
-175 TYSFAIS
+175 TYSFVIS
-182 PDGKS
+182 PDKKS

-196 SFVSSVMEYVTA
+196 SFVSSAMEYV
-208 STEPPPPEPTTPT
+208 TEPPPPPPTEPPPPPPPPT
-221 TPTTP
+221 
-226 PPAPTVLTIQPGSI
+226 PAPTVLTIQPGSI
-240 ESWAANNL
+240 EEWATNNL

-259 GQEIKADQVITLRTS
+259 GQEVKAGQLITLRST
-274 SNYDIVFARFLDP
+274 SNYDIVYAGFTDP
-287 IELVTYAFAIS
+287 VELETYAFAIS
-298 PNKKSGTLQ
+298 PDKKLGTLQ

-314 ASSAMEYETVLGAD
+314 VSSAMEYVTELGAD

-339 YKIADADLNTITKSR
+339 YKIADSDLETITTSR
-354 FQVVTSTG
+354 FQTVTSTG

-377 PFEIDPSLIVG
+377 PFEVDPSLIVG

-396 VSTGVAGQVISRDRL
+396 VRTGVVGQVISRDRL
-411 VVPLGSISVPAVDM
+411 VVPLGSISVPAVDL

-435 KLHLPYATP
+435 KLHLPYANP
-444 VSLDVQH
+444 VSVDVQH

-471 YTLKGSKVGQ
+471 YTLKGSKFNQ

-503 PNKNNPNNVSVG
+503 PNKNNPSNVSVG

-531 REMPD
+531 REMPE

-556 EVSNSELEVRATH
+556 EVSNCELEVRATH
-569 EELERLRGVLRD
+569 EELERLRTALRD

>member
-1 MPHFLSRYDLY
+1 MAHFLSRYDLY
-12 DLKVQGIKAFVN
+12 DFAVKGIKAFVN
-24 NAEVTTETTAPAGA
+24 NAEVTTETTVPSGA
-38 VLKLIA
+38 VLKLVA

-49 FQRVYFF
+49 FTRVYFL
-56 DPIEL
+56 DPVEL
-61 KEVNFN
+61 EELAFS
-67 LNGTKKEA
+67 LTGTKKEA
-75 LAYVPSWTGTMHY
+75 LAYVPSWNGSLHY

-108 PEPTPPTVLTIQP
+108 PEPEPTKPTVLTIQP
-121 GSIGDWAA
+121 GSIEGWAA
-129 NNLVMEVGGVSVV
+129 NNLVMEVGGVPVI
-142 SGQKITSDQVIT
+142 SGQEITSEQVIT
-154 LRTTGNYKI
+154 LKATGNYSI
-163 VYARFIDTIELD
+163 VFAKLG
-175 TYSFAIS
+175 TYSFVIS
-182 PDGKS
+182 PDKKS

-196 SFVSSVMEYVTA
+196 SFVSSAMEYV
-208 STEPPPPEPTTPT
+208 TEPPPPPPTEPPPPPPPPT
-221 TPTTP
+221 
-226 PPAPTVLTIQPGSI
+226 PAPTVLTIQPGSI
-240 ESWAANNL
+240 EEWATNNL

-259 GQEIKADQVITLRTS
+259 GQEVKAGQLITLRST
-274 SNYDIVFARFLDP
+274 SNYDIVYAGFTDP
-287 IELVTYAFAIS
+287 VELETYAFAIS
-298 PNKKSGTLQ
+298 PDKKLGTLQ

-314 ASSAMEYETVLGAD
+314 VSSAMEYVTELGAD

-339 YKIADADLNTITKSR
+339 YKIADSDLETITTSR
-354 FQVVTSTG
+354 FQTVTSTG

-377 PFEIDPSLIVG
+377 PFEVDPSLIVG

-396 VSTGVAGQVISRDRL
+396 VRTGVVGQVISRDRL
-411 VVPLGSISVPAVDM
+411 VVPLGSISVPAVDL

-435 KLHLPYATP
+435 KLHLPYANP
-444 VSLDVQH
+444 VSVDVQH

-471 YTLKGSKVGQ
+471 YTLKGSKFNQ

-503 PNKNNPNNVSVG
+503 PNKNNPSNVSVG

-531 REMPD
+531 REMPE

-556 EVSNSELEVRATH
+556 EVSNCELEVRATH
-569 EELERLRGVLRD
+569 EELERLRTALRD